1 MTGGERV
8 GAGSERV
15 VTVGLMHPGRMGAA
29 VGRELAGAGTRV
41 VWCRDGRSEATVR
54 RAAEAGLVPVPDLA
68 ALVAESDLV
77 ISLCPPAAAEEV
89 ADAVARAGFGGLY
102 VEANAISPARTTR
115 IASRFGAAL
124 DGCVIGPPPSPSDG
138 ARLYL
143 SGESRRVAEVAALF
157 TGTAVEAVAVEGEVG
172 RASALKMAF
181 GSYNKASAALA
192 AVSHAL
198 ADAHGVGEEL
208 MTEARRLTLSQLAA
222 PERLPSAAARA
233 WRWAPEMEEGAAT
246 FRDAGLPDDLA
257 RAAAAVFERW
267 TADRDDFEISLA
279 DALAHLRRPG

>member
-1 MTGGERV
+1 LSDRKG
-8 GAGSERV
+8 ERV
-15 VTVGLMHPGRMGAA
+15 VTVGLVHPGRMGAA

-41 VWCRDGRSEATVR
+41 VWCAAGRSEATVR
-54 RAAEAGLVPVPDLA
+54 RAGEAGLDPVPDLA
-68 ALVAESDLV
+68 ALAAASDLV
-77 ISLCPPAAAEEV
+77 ISLCPPAAAEDV
-89 ADAVARAGFGGLY
+89 AAAVAEAGFGGLY
-102 VEANAISPARTTR
+102 VEANAISPARTAR
-115 IASRFGAAL
+115 IASRFDAAL
-124 DGCVIGPPPSPSDG
+124 DGCVIGPPPSPSAG

-208 MTEARRLTLSQLAA
+208 MTEARRLTLSPLAA

-233 WRWAPEMEEGAAT
+233 WRWAPEMEEGAST
-246 FRDAGLPDDLA
+246 FRDSGLPDDLA

-267 TADRDDFEISLA
+267 AADRDDFEISLA

>member
-1 MTGGERV
+1 LSDRKG
-8 GAGSERV
+8 ERV
-15 VTVGLMHPGRMGAA
+15 VTVGLVHPGRMGAA

-41 VWCRDGRSEATVR
+41 VWCAAGRSEATVR
-54 RAAEAGLVPVPDLA
+54 RAGEAGLDPVPDLA
-68 ALVAESDLV
+68 ALAAASDLV
-77 ISLCPPAAAEEV
+77 ISLCPPAAAEDV
-89 ADAVARAGFGGLY
+89 AAAVAEAGFGGLY
-102 VEANAISPARTTR
+102 VEANAISPARTAR
-115 IASRFGAAL
+115 IASRFDAAL
-124 DGCVIGPPPSPSDG
+124 DGCVIGPPPSPSAG

-143 SGESRRVAEVAALF
+143 SGESRRVGEVAALF

-208 MTEARRLTLSQLAA
+208 MTEARRLTLSPLAA

-233 WRWAPEMEEGAAT
+233 WRWAPEMEEGAST
-246 FRDAGLPDDLA
+246 FRDSGLPDDLA

-267 TADRDDFEISLA
+267 AADRDDFEISLA

>member
-1 MTGGERV
+1 VSDREG
-8 GAGSERV
+8 ERV
-15 VTVGLMHPGRMGAA
+15 VTVGLVHPGRMGAA

-41 VWCRDGRSEATVR
+41 VWCAAGRSEATVR
-54 RAAEAGLVPVPDLA
+54 RAGEAGLDPVPDLA
-68 ALVAESDLV
+68 ALAAASDLV
-77 ISLCPPAAAEEV
+77 ISLCPPATAEDV
-89 ADAVARAGFGGLY
+89 AEAVAGTGFDGLF
-102 VEANAISPARTTR
+102 VEANAISPARTRR
-115 IASRFGAAL
+115 IASLFGAVV
-124 DGCVIGPPPSPSDG
+124 DGCVIGPPPSPSAG

-157 TGTAVEAVAVEGEVG
+157 TGTAVEAVAVEGEAG

-198 ADAHGVGEEL
+198 ADEYGVGEEL
-208 MTEARRLTLSQLAA
+208 MAEARRLTLAQLAA

-246 FRDAGLPDDLA
+246 FRDSGLPDDLA

-267 TADRDDFEISLA
+267 APDRDDFEISLA
-279 DALAHLRRPG
+279 DTLAHLRRQD

>member
-1 MTGGERV
+1 LSDRKG
-8 GAGSERV
+8 ERV
-15 VTVGLMHPGRMGAA
+15 VTVGLVHPGRMGAA
-29 VGRELAGAGTRV
+29 VGRELAVAGTRV
-41 VWCRDGRSEATVR
+41 VWCAAGRSEATAL
-54 RAAEAGLVPVPDLA
+54 RAGEAGLDPVPDLA
-68 ALVAESDLV
+68 ALAATSDLV
-77 ISLCPPAAAEEV
+77 ISLCPPAAAEDV
-89 ADAVARAGFGGLY
+89 AAAVAEAGFGGLY
-102 VEANAISPARTTR
+102 VEANAISPARTAR
-115 IASRFGAAL
+115 IASQFDDAL
-124 DGCVIGPPPSPSDG
+124 DGCVIGPPPSPSAG
-138 ARLYL
+138 SRLYL

-233 WRWAPEMEEGAAT
+233 WRWAPEMEEGAST
-246 FRDAGLPDDLA
+246 FRDSGLPDDLA
-257 RAAAAVFERW
+257 RAAAADFERW
-267 TADRDDFEISLA
+267 AADRDDFEISLA